1 MRHICRIYLRRLC
14 RTYFVKFYGIL
25 QVCNKIQKK
34 LIVFG
39 KRIKKLRL
47 DRKLTQTEL
56 ADLCHVDIR
65 TIQRIEKGQQNISLT
80 LLLSLIGVL
89 CVNVND
95 LLGDLTDKTRSI
107 NIDS

>member
-1 MRHICRIYLRRLC
+1 M
-14 RTYFVKFYGIL
+14 
-25 QVCNKIQKK
+25 CNKFQLE
-34 LIVFG
+34 LIIFG

-56 ADLCHVDIR
+56 ADLCQVDIR
-65 TIQRIEKGQQNISLT
+65 TIQRIEKGQQNISLS

-89 CVNVND
+89 CVNVSD
-95 LLGDLTDKTRSI
+95 LLGDLTDKTRII